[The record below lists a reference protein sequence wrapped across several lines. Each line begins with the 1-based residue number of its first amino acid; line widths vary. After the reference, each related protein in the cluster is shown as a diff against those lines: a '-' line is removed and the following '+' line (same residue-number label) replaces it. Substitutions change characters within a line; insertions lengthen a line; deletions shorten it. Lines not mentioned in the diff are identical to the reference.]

1 MLAKA
6 NDTYLNLNGYGGL
19 PDKGV
24 DPCKAG
30 AESALHTYL
39 GGNTVYAPGGD
50 VGVSYCGKHDGK
62 SWLAQ
67 GLDKVSCHRSALC
80 TCAWGQRRVFV
91 WVCRA
96 RACTTARA

>member
-1 MLAKA
+1 MAHSPLPLTDFQPAPEPNLITRHSSNFRPARAQGYYNNICVLAKA

-39 GGNTVYAPGGD
+39 GGNTVYA
-50 VGVSYCGKHDGK
+50 
-62 SWLAQ
+62 LA
-67 GLDKVSCHRSALC
+67 GM
-80 TCAWGQRRVFV
+80 WG
-91 WVCRA
+91 
-96 RACTTARA
+96 

>member
-1 MLAKA
+1 MFIALLTSDRIQGYYNNICVLAKA

-67 GLDKVSCHRSALC
+67 GLDKVSHRQTSFC
-80 TCAWGQRRVFV
+80 K
-91 WVCRA
+91 
-96 RACTTARA
+96 

>member
-19 PDKGV
+19 PDRGV

-67 GLDKVSCHRSALC
+67 GLDKVS
-80 TCAWGQRRVFV
+80 RRQTDAVI
-91 WVCRA
+91 RQISSDQ
-96 RACTTARA
+96 TDQL

>member
-19 PDKGV
+19 PDRGV

-67 GLDKVSCHRSALC
+67 GLDKVGHRQNSFC
-80 TCAWGQRRVFV
+80 K
-91 WVCRA
+91 
-96 RACTTARA
+96 